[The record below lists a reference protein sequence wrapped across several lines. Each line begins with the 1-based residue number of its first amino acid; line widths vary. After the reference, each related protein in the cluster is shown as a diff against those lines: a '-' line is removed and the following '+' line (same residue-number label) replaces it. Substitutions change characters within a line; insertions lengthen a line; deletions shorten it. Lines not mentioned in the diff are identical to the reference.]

1 MKRSRIGQRGI
12 LLFVVSLLTLLIS
25 GTVIYSIEQ
34 FERLRDITLVVLFA
48 LQLLLIIKTLITI
61 VHLKKRLGLIAAGAF
76 VFFGVSVLVHPSSAF
91 NFFTKILMFIL
102 FCMLFYDL
110 RDARR
115 VLRYLY
121 NLVVA
126 ISIVSLIFFV
136 VLYIIKLPLPHIQLN
151 NGFYR
156 SYLYLFYDAETY
168 RETVGSFI
176 YYRLQGIF
184 WEPGVFAI
192 YLILCMFY
200 YAFLDEE
207 KDKRKLYVIVACLLL
222 TSSTTGTIL
231 GLFVIA
237 VFLVRKIKKQS
248 IRLLVIIPLAI
259 LTAIA
264 AYYLLMVKKNGG
276 GGYSASYIL
285 RMVDLNS
292 SLNIWKQHFLFGTG
306 YNNVNEFEALTS
318 IWQRQNSNGFM
329 NWCMTMGLW
338 GLIVQILPLI
348 VNIIKSRKRQ
358 RLIHIAFAIVY
369 IGINMTEPLITSP
382 LMIMLL
388 SLDYVVMVKQTRGRR
403 IHGFGREKISVGV
416 S

>member
-1 MKRSRIGQRGI
+1 MNSRRISQKSI
-12 LLFVVSLLTLLIS
+12 LLFAISLLTLLIS

-34 FERLRDITLVVLFA
+34 FKRLRDITLVVLFA
-48 LQLLLIIKTLITI
+48 LQLLLIMKTLKTT
-61 VHLKKRLGLIAAGAF
+61 VRLKKSLGLIAAGAL
-76 VFFGVSVLVHPSSAF
+76 VFFGVSVFVHPSSAF
-91 NFFTKILMFIL
+91 NFFSKVLMFML
-102 FCMLFYDL
+102 FCMLFYDQQN
-110 RDARR
+110 ARR
-115 VLRYLY
+115 LLRYLY

-126 ISIVSLIFFV
+126 ISVVGLFFFV
-136 VLYIIKLPLPHIQLN
+136 ALYILKLPLPFTQLN
-151 NGFYR
+151 NGFFR
-156 SYLYLFYDAETY
+156 SYLYLFYDVEAY
-168 RETVGSFI
+168 RETIGPFV
-176 YYRLQGIF
+176 YYRLQSVF
-184 WEPGVFAI
+184 WEPGVFGI
-192 YLILCMFY
+192 YLILSLFY

-207 KDKRKLYVIVACLLL
+207 KDKRKLYILLICLFL

-237 VFLVRKIKKQS
+237 VFLIRKIKKQR
-248 IRLLVIIPLAI
+248 IRLFVIIPSAI

-264 AYYLLMVKKNGG
+264 AYYLLMAKKNGG

-292 SLNIWKQHFLFGTG
+292 SLTIWKQHFLFGTG
-306 YNNVNEFEALTS
+306 YNNVNEFEKLTS

-338 GLIVQILPLI
+338 GLIVQMLPLI
-348 VNIIKSRKRQ
+348 VNVLKSRKRQ
-358 RLIHIAFAIVY
+358 RLIHIVFAIVY

-388 SLDYVVMVKQTRGRR
+388 SLDYVVMVKQTRGGR
-403 IHGFGREKISVGV
+403 IHGFEREKISVGV